1 MATERV
7 RVEQEARESHAEG
20 RTRSITSAEARLR
33 KLATWIAVLG
43 TWTIAAYFFGFL
55 IYHSIRP
62 TNSSGSWFLSVLE
75 KHFAAC
81 LGVPLS
87 AISAACIVMLLKATA
102 GPIEFEGLGFKFR
115 GASGPIILWMICFL
129 AMILGVYLLWNR

>member
-1 MATERV
+1 MATEMV
-7 RVEQEARESHAEG
+7 PVEHKAKESQPEG
-20 RTRSITSAEARLR
+20 RTRSITSAETRLR

-62 TNSSGSWFLSVLE
+62 TTSSGSWFIGVLE

-87 AISAACIVMLLKATA
+87 AISSACIDLLLSDDIGCLST
-102 GPIEFEGLGFKFR
+102 LGQAVSIR
-115 GASGPIILWMICFL
+115 ESA
-129 AMILGVYLLWNR
+129 